1 MKAETTGEAAKD
13 GTGSSV
19 SPSAPAAQADQPARG
34 DWAVTVS
41 PDAPAKQTEKP
52 ARGDWAVAVTPEP
65 PAAHKPLV
73 KHTPAV
79 IHKRPAA
86 AHPPS
91 DGHAPAAEAHPSGNR
106 AEKLDKVFA
115 PPPSRGKLA
124 RIMVGLAIVL
134 VVGVAVAAHLSTRRA
149 EEQRTEKALATVTG
163 FISRL
168 EELKKQAAPYQQQLD
183 GPIADLQSILAASV
197 PNKDFPHRID
207 GAITSVAKVESAVF
221 GVETEEEPA
230 KQALEALA
238 RHPDY
243 QALSGKMSAAVA
255 DYQGRQKTVEAKCQ
269 KVRSLIIS
277 ARQQAQR
284 LNGAAK

>member
-1 MKAETTGEAAKD
+1 MKTDTTGEADKD
-13 GTGSSV
+13 GTASSV
-19 SPSAPAAQADQPARG
+19 SPSVPAAQADQPARG

-41 PDAPAKQTEKP
+41 PDAPAKQPEKP
-52 ARGDWAVAVTPEP
+52 ARGDWAVAVTPER

-73 KHTPAV
+73 KHPPAV

-86 AHPPS
+86 AH
-91 DGHAPAAEAHPSGNR
+91 APAAEAAPSESR
-106 AEKLDKVFA
+106 SERLDKVFA

-124 RIMVGLAIVL
+124 PIMVGLAIVL
-134 VVGVAVAAHLSTRRA
+134 VVGAAVAAHISKRRA

-168 EELKKQAAPYQQQLD
+168 EELKKQTVPYQQQLD
-183 GPIADLQSILAASV
+183 GPIADLQSILAASA
-197 PNKDFPHRID
+197 PNKDFQRRID

-230 KQALEALA
+230 QRALEALA

-243 QALSGKMSAAVA
+243 QALSGKMRAAVA

-269 KVRSLIIS
+269 KARSLIIS

-284 LNGAAK
+284 LNGAAN